1 MIAIGLTGNIGS
13 GKSTIAKIFQ
23 SFGFDFLD
31 ADVMAK
37 ELYYID
43 EIRVRIEKL
52 LGKSILNKDGKVD
65 YKIISE
71 QYFNNAEIYKSLNNI
86 LYPALQQKIKKEISN
101 SKKNLI
107 IEAAMLFEIGFCS
120 LYDYIITVSAPI
132 EERIER
138 IKKRNGFSTE
148 LFMEREKNQSS
159 ASWKEQNS
167 DFVIYNNNGTEL
179 IPQVS
184 NILKKI
190 GIELA

>member
-1 MIAIGLTGNIGS
+1 MITIGLTGNIGS
-13 GKSTIAKIFQ
+13 GKSTVAKIFQ

-31 ADVMAK
+31 ADTMAK
-37 ELYYID
+37 ELYDID
-43 EIRVRIEKL
+43 EIRIKVEKL
-52 LGKSILNKDGKVD
+52 LGKSILKKDGKVD

-71 QYFNNAEIYKSLNNI
+71 QYFNNVEIYKSLNNI
-86 LYPALQQKIKKEISN
+86 LYPALQQKIKKETSN

-107 IEAAMLFEIGFCS
+107 IEAAMLFEIGSNS

-148 LFMEREKNQSS
+148 LFMERENNQSS
-159 ASWKEQNS
+159 ATWKEQHS
-167 DFVIYNNNGTEL
+167 DFIIYNNKGAEL
-179 IPQVS
+179 ITQVS

-190 GIELA
+190 SVELA